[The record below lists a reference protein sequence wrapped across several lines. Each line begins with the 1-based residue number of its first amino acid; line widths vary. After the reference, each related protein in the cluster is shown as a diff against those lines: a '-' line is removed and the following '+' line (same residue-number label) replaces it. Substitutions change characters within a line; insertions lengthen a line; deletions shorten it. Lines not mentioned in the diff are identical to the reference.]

1 MGSDRWRPPPG
12 GKRALPLEAGLYVV
26 ATPIGNLAD
35 ITLRALDVLAG
46 VDAIVAEDTRET
58 GKLLAAYR
66 IAKPLQAV
74 HDHNEEA
81 SAAGLVARLQAGAAL
96 ALVSDAGTPLV
107 SDPGFKLVR
116 AAIAAGVRVIPIPGA
131 SAALAG
137 LVVSGLPSDRF
148 LFAGFAPA
156 KSAARRDFFGAL
168 AHVPATLIV
177 YETGPRLA
185 DSLADAADI
194 LGDRPAAVARELTKL
209 FEETRRGGLG
219 ALAAH
224 YAQAGAP
231 KGEMVVLIAGAAPT
245 AAIDEQML
253 NIALQ
258 AALDRLSL
266 KDAAAEVADA
276 FGLKRRDVYQRAL
289 ALKAPS

>member
-1 MGSDRWRPPPG
+1 MGSGPWRPPPG
-12 GKRALPLEAGLYVV
+12 GSRGLPLDPGLYVV

-46 VDAIVAEDTRET
+46 VEAILAEDTRQT
-58 GKLLAAYR
+58 GKLLAAYG
-66 IAKPLQAV
+66 IAKPLKAV
-74 HDHNEEA
+74 HDHNEDA
-81 SAAGLVARLQAGAAL
+81 AAGVVIARIQAGAAL

-107 SDPGFKLVR
+107 SDPGFRLVR
-116 AAIAAGVRVIPIPGA
+116 AAIAAGVRVIPLPGP

-137 LVVSGLPSDRF
+137 LVVAGLPSDRF

-156 KSAARRDFFGAL
+156 KSAARQTFYGEL
-168 AHVPATLIV
+168 AAVAATLIV

-185 DSLADAADI
+185 ESLADAALV
-194 LGDRPAAVARELTKL
+194 LGPRPAAVARELTKL
-209 FEETRRGGLG
+209 YEETRRDDL
-219 ALAAH
+219 AELAAH
-224 YAQAGAP
+224 YAAAAPP
-231 KGEMVVLIAGAAPT
+231 KGEIVLLIAGPPPPT
-245 AAIDEQML
+245 AIDEQML

-289 ALKAPS
+289 ALKAPP